1 MQSFLVYGRGRGV
14 SGRVYYLLGMCVM
27 KNVLKLNKRDWVGI
41 AWWMLVS
48 ILVGLLALPVMVVRE
63 IYQYKHYHL
72 ANFEREDV
80 VRYSII
86 IILGSTINYL
96 ILDSL
101 L

>member
-1 MQSFLVYGRGRGV
+1 MTWKK
-14 SGRVYYLLGMCVM
+14 LLIF
-27 KNVLKLNKRDWVGI
+27 NKRDWIGLACWLLI
-41 AWWMLVS
+41 S
-48 ILVGLLALPVMVVRE
+48 ILIGLIALPVMVGRE

-72 ANFEREDV
+72 AKFEWEDV

-86 IILGSTINYL
+86 IILGSIINYL